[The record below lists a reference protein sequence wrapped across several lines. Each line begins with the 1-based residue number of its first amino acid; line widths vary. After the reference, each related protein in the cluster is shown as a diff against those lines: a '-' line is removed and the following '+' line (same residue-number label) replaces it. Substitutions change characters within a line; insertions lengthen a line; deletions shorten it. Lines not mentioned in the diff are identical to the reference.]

1 MSDEHSERALAAG
14 AVNTLILLE
23 NGKIR
28 GDNTDGLGLT
38 DDISKRLGVELS
50 GKTVLLL
57 GAGGAVRGV
66 IPVLKEYR
74 PACIV
79 IANRT
84 HAKAAEMAAHFDS

>member
-1 MSDEHSERALAAG
+1 
-14 AVNTLILLE
+14 
-23 NGKIR
+23 
-28 GDNTDGLGLT
+28 
-38 DDISKRLGVELS
+38 ELS

-74 PACIV
+74 PARIV

-84 HAKAAEMAAHFDS
+84 HAKAAEMAAHFDIETIPLDELEGSFDIIINGTSGGLSGQLPAVSPKIFEDCTLA

>member
-1 MSDEHSERALAAG
+1 M
-14 AVNTLILLE
+14 
-23 NGKIR
+23 
-28 GDNTDGLGLT
+28 
-38 DDISKRLGVELS
+38 ELS

-74 PACIV
+74 PERIV

-84 HAKAAEMAAHFDS
+84 HAKAAEMAAHFDIDAVPLDELEGGFDIIINGIRRQADSFRRFAENFEHCTLA